1 MSPDIKQCNFD
12 CLYCELQGSKTVNIA
27 TKTPSIENIVNA
39 LKSAFLKHK
48 NIDVITLTANGE
60 PTLYPELDGL
70 IDEVNLLKNGAKS
83 LILSNGS
90 TIASSKIQNSLKKL
104 DIVKLSLDCATHKCF
119 KKLDRPHKEID
130 LMGIIEGMKNFRKI
144 YNGELVI
151 EILVVSGL
159 NDTVEEFEA
168 LHKILLEIK
177 PNRIDIGTIDRPP
190 AYKVQGVSMDKLIEL
205 REVLD
210 GLHVN
215 IAYKK
220 NYIPEKR
227 NFSEDEILEL
237 LKRRPQSKE
246 DVALCFDEKSILC
259 IESLISKEQLQ
270 VKKIAGVEFYS
281 YNTTQ

>member
-1 MSPDIKQCNFD
+1 
-12 CLYCELQGSKTVNIA
+12 
-27 TKTPSIENIVNA
+27 
-39 LKSAFLKHK
+39 
-48 NIDVITLTANGE
+48 
-60 PTLYPELDGL
+60 
-70 IDEVNLLKNGAKS
+70 
-83 LILSNGS
+83 
-90 TIASSKIQNSLKKL
+90 
-104 DIVKLSLDCATHKCF
+104 
-119 KKLDRPHKEID
+119 
-130 LMGIIEGMKNFRKI
+130 MGIIEGMKNFRKI

-259 IESLISKEQLQ
+259 LESLISKEQLQ